1 MNLNF
6 SGIKLTNNQQK
17 AWDILHERDTKYLI
31 ARWSRQSGKS
41 IFAELCLIEYLCKQY
56 TFNAYISPTYSQGRK
71 VYKELVDLLEP
82 TGIIKKANATTLTIE
97 TIYKSTFQAFSMDS
111 PNSIRGYTVS
121 GILVMDE
128 CAFFPDA
135 LVDGSDP
142 WSSVIMPITK
152 ARKPKV
158 LAISTPKGKRGFWYN
173 MYLKAIAG
181 EKGYREITATIYD
194 DSLVTDEEIED
205 IKKTV
210 SPLAFKEEFLVEF
223 LDSSLTFFIGYENC
237 FTDYTFNDKERVW
250 CGVDLSANGEDAT
263 VVTLINES
271 MQVKQH
277 IVEGSLDIKYKKIAS
292 IIDSIPNLVSCYLE
306 NNGVGTPMIAEIRKL
321 SRNKNKL
328 YDWTTTNSSKEEIVS
343 DLAVKIANKEIYFNK
358 EDGGLFAELGRFI
371 VKYTKTG
378 RMQFEAMSGSH
389 DDRVLSLC
397 MALRSK
403 NDFKNYGSSGLNF
416 IPTRTKLLI

>member
-1 MNLNF
+1 MLAGVG
-6 SGIKLTNNQQK
+6 SV
-17 AWDILHERDTKYLI
+17 
-31 ARWSRQSGKS
+31 SGKTVL
-41 IFAELCLIEYLCKQY
+41 AEILLIEYLCKQY

-82 TGIIKKANATTLTIE
+82 TGVIKKANATTLTIE

-128 CAFFPDA
+128 CSFFPDT
-135 LVDGSDP
+135 LTDGSDP

-173 MYLKAIAG
+173 MHLKAVEG
-181 EKGYREITATIYD
+181 EKGYKEIAATIYD
-194 DSLVTDEEIED
+194 DSLVSNEEIEE
-205 IKKTV
+205 IKKSV

-223 LDSSLTFFIGYENC
+223 LDSSLTFFQGFEEC
-237 FTDYTFNDKERVW
+237 FTDYTFNERERVW
-250 CGVDLSANGEDAT
+250 IGVDLSSTGEDAT

-277 IVEGSLDIKYKKIAS
+277 IVEGNLDLKYAKIAK
-292 IIDSIPNLVSCYLE
+292 IINSIPNLVGAYLE
-306 NNGVGTPMIAEIRKL
+306 NNGVGTPMINEIKKL
-321 SRNKNKL
+321 VRNKSKL
-328 YDWTTTNSSKEEIVS
+328 YEWTTTNSSKEEIVS
-343 DLAVKIANKEIYFNK
+343 DLAVKIANKEIYFNN
-358 EDGGLFAELGRFI
+358 EDGGLFAELGAFI
-371 VKYTKTG
+371 VKYTKLG
-378 RMQFEAMSGSH
+378 RMQFEAMSGRH

-397 MALRSK
+397 MALRCH
-403 NDFKNYGSSGLNF
+403 NDFQYAGKPNMNF
-416 IPTRTKLLI
+416 VKTNTKLFY

>member
-1 MNLNF
+1 M
-6 SGIKLTNNQQK
+6 
-17 AWDILHERDTKYLI
+17 
-31 ARWSRQSGKS
+31 
-41 IFAELCLIEYLCKQY
+41 CKQN

-128 CAFFPDA
+128 CSFFADT
-135 LVDGSDP
+135 LTDGSDP

-173 MYLKAIAG
+173 MHLKAVEG
-181 EKGYREITATIYD
+181 EKGYKEIAATIYD
-194 DSLVTDEEIED
+194 DSLVSEEEIEE
-205 IKKTV
+205 IKKSV
-210 SPLAFKEEFLVEF
+210 SPLAFEEEFLVKF

-237 FTDYTFNDKERVW
+237 FTDYTFKEREKCW
-250 CGVDLSANGEDAT
+250 IGVDLSSTGEDAT

-277 IVEGSLDIKYKKIAS
+277 VIEGNLDVKYNKIAN
-292 IIDSIPNLVSCYLE
+292 IINNTPTLVAAYLE
-306 NNGVGTPMIAEIRKL
+306 NNGVGSPMINEIKKL
-321 SRNKNKL
+321 VKHKSKL
-328 YDWTTTNSSKEEIVS
+328 YEWTTTNSSKEEIVS
-343 DLAVKIANKEIYFNK
+343 DLAVKIANKEIFFNN
-358 EDGGLFAELGRFI
+358 EDGGLFAELGSFI
-371 VKYTKTG
+371 VKYTKLG
-378 RMQFEAMSGSH
+378 RMQFEAMSGRH
-389 DDRVLSLC
+389 DDRILSLC
-397 MALRSK
+397 ISLRCHK
-403 NDFKNYGSSGLNF
+403 DFKYSGKPNLNF
-416 IPTRTKLLI
+416 VNSNIKLFA

>member
-1 MNLNF
+1 MLAGVG
-6 SGIKLTNNQQK
+6 SV
-17 AWDILHERDTKYLI
+17 
-31 ARWSRQSGKS
+31 SGKTVL
-41 IFAELCLIEYLCKQY
+41 AEIMLIEYLCKQY

-128 CAFFPDA
+128 CSFFPDT
-135 LVDGSDP
+135 LTDGSDP

-173 MYLKAIAG
+173 MHLKAIEG
-181 EKGYREITATIYD
+181 EKGYREIEATIFD
-194 DSLVTDEEIED
+194 DSLVSDEEIEE
-205 IKKTV
+205 IKKSV

-223 LDSSLTFFIGYENC
+223 LDSSLTFFIGFENC
-237 FTDYTFNDKERVW
+237 FTDYTFNEREKCW
-250 CGVDLSANGEDAT
+250 IGVDLSSTGEDAT
-263 VVTLINES
+263 VVTLVNES

-277 IVEGSLDIKYKKIAS
+277 IIEGNLDVKYNKIAN
-292 IIDSIPNLVSCYLE
+292 IINKTPNLVAAYLE
-306 NNGVGTPMIAEIRKL
+306 NNGVGAPMIDQIRKL
-321 SRNKNKL
+321 VHHKNKL
-328 YDWTTTNSSKEEIVS
+328 YDWTTTNSTKEEIVS
-343 DLAVKIANKEIYFNK
+343 DLAVKIANKEIKFNN
-358 EDGGLFAELGRFI
+358 EDGGLFAELGSFI

-378 RMQFEAMSGSH
+378 RMQFEAMSGRH

-397 MALRSK
+397 MALRCY
-403 NDFKNYGSSGLNF
+403 NDFKYAGKPNLNF
-416 IPTRTKLLI
+416 VSNRQKLFI

>member
-1 MNLNF
+1 M
-6 SGIKLTNNQQK
+6 
-17 AWDILHERDTKYLI
+17 
-31 ARWSRQSGKS
+31 
-41 IFAELCLIEYLCKQY
+41 LIEYLCKQY

-128 CAFFPDA
+128 CSFFPDA
-135 LVDGSDP
+135 LTDGSDP

-173 MYLKAIAG
+173 MHLKAIEG

-194 DSLVTDEEIED
+194 DSLVSKEEIEE
-205 IKKTV
+205 IKKSV
-210 SPLAFKEEFLVEF
+210 SPLSFEEEFLVKF

-237 FTDYTFNDKERVW
+237 FMDYTFNEREKCW
-250 CGVDLSANGEDAT
+250 MGVDLSSTGEDAT

-277 IVEGSLDIKYKKIAS
+277 IIEGNLDIKYNKIAN
-292 IIDSIPNLVSCYLE
+292 IINKTPNLVAAYLE
-306 NNGVGTPMIAEIRKL
+306 NNGVGAPMIGQIRKL
-321 SRNKNKL
+321 AHHKNKL
-328 YDWTTTNSSKEEIVS
+328 YDWTTTNSTKEEIVS
-343 DLAVKIANKEIYFNK
+343 DLAVKIANKEIKFNN
-358 EDGGLFAELGRFI
+358 EESGLFAELGSFI

-378 RMQFEAMSGSH
+378 RMQFEAMSGRH

-397 MALRSK
+397 MALRCR
-403 NDFKNYGSSGLNF
+403 NDFRFSGKPNMNF
-416 IPTRTKLLI
+416 VNSGIRIIR

>member
-1 MNLNF
+1 MLAGVGN
-6 SGIKLTNNQQK
+6 
-17 AWDILHERDTKYLI
+17 A
-31 ARWSRQSGKS
+31 SGKTVL
-41 IFAELCLIEYLCKQY
+41 AEILLIEYLCKQN

-128 CAFFPDA
+128 CSFFPDK
-135 LVDGSDP
+135 LTDGSDP

-173 MYLKAIAG
+173 MHLKAVAG
-181 EKGYREITATIYD
+181 ESGYKEIEATIFD
-194 DSLVTDEEIED
+194 DSLVSNEEIEE
-205 IKKTV
+205 IKKSV
-210 SPLAFKEEFLVEF
+210 SPIAFDEEFLVKF
-223 LDSSLTFFIGYENC
+223 LDSSLTFFIGYEHC
-237 FTDYTFNDKERVW
+237 FTNYTFNDKERVW

-277 IVEGSLDIKYKKIAS
+277 IVEGNLDIKYKKIAN

-306 NNGVGTPMIAEIRKL
+306 NNGVGAPMIGEIRKL

-328 YDWTTTNSSKEEIVS
+328 YEWTTTNSSKEEIVS
-343 DLAVKIANKEIYFNK
+343 DLAVKISNKEIYFNN
-358 EDGGLFAELGRFI
+358 EDGGLFAELGAFI

-378 RMQFEAMSGSH
+378 RMQFEAMSGKH
-389 DDRVLSLC
+389 DDRCLSLC
-397 MALRSK
+397 MALRCK
-403 NDFKNYGSSGLNF
+403 NDFQYVGKPKLNF
-416 IPTRTKLLI
+416 VPSGIKQFK

>member
-1 MNLNF
+1 MLAGVG
-6 SGIKLTNNQQK
+6 SV
-17 AWDILHERDTKYLI
+17 
-31 ARWSRQSGKS
+31 SGKTVL
-41 IFAELCLIEYLCKQY
+41 AEIMLIEYLCKQY

-128 CAFFPDA
+128 CSFFPDT
-135 LVDGSDP
+135 LTDGSDP
-142 WSSVIMPITK
+142 WSSVVMPITK

-173 MYLKAIAG
+173 MHLKAIEG
-181 EKGYREITATIYD
+181 EKGYREIEATIFD
-194 DSLVTDEEIED
+194 DSLVSDEEIEE
-205 IKKTV
+205 IKKSV

-223 LDSSLTFFIGYENC
+223 LDSSLTFFIGFENC
-237 FTDYTFNDKERVW
+237 FTDYTFNEREKCW
-250 CGVDLSANGEDAT
+250 IGVDLSSTGEDAT
-263 VVTLINES
+263 VVTLVNES

-277 IVEGSLDIKYKKIAS
+277 IIEGNLDVKYNKIAN
-292 IIDSIPNLVSCYLE
+292 IINKTPNLVAAYLE
-306 NNGVGTPMIAEIRKL
+306 NNGVGAPMIDQIRKL
-321 SRNKNKL
+321 VHHKNKL
-328 YDWTTTNSSKEEIVS
+328 YDWTTTNSTKEEIVS
-343 DLAVKIANKEIYFNK
+343 DLAVKIANKEIKFNN
-358 EDGGLFAELGRFI
+358 EDGGLFAELGSFI

-378 RMQFEAMSGSH
+378 RMQFEGANGSH

-397 MALRSK
+397 MALRCH
-403 NDFKNYGSSGLNF
+403 NDFQYKPINKGNF
-416 IPTRTKLLI
+416 IRTKAKLFY